1 MPVEAQSGRSDGAIV
16 YGLPSRHLRI
26 LGYGACFTEANSAPM
41 TENGRPKSS
50 LAVQALLVLSV
61 AYTLFLAADF
71 FIPVVAAIILNL
83 LLMPLVRLFE
93 RIHVPPP
100 VSAAL
105 IVAAFVGVLA
115 TGFASLSGP
124 ISDWTARM
132 PEITED
138 LEYKLRAL
146 REPVERV
153 QEASKQVEEATQV
166 QDPAEPTVKLRTPGL
181 LDRLFSSLQK
191 IGIQLTA
198 MMVLLYFMLAVGNLF
213 TEKLVRAMPRLSDK
227 KRALTITR
235 QVEHDVSRYLAT
247 TTLIN
252 IGFGVVVGVGLHAI
266 GLPNAYV
273 WGIAAAILNFVPYFG
288 AIAGMAIVFVV
299 ALLHYQTMGEALLAP
314 GVYLVANVL
323 ESQFLTPAVLSRRL
337 TLNPVV
343 LFLAVA
349 FWGFIWGVPGA
360 LMAVPLLVA
369 FKALCDHIER
379 LAAIGDFLGGR
390 NSNGKSNGTTE

>member
-1 MPVEAQSGRSDGAIV
+1 MEPAMGNHASMSEAGRFQS
-16 YGLPSRHLRI
+16 P
-26 LGYGACFTEANSAPM
+26 F
-41 TENGRPKSS
+41 
-50 LAVQALLVLSV
+50 AVQALFVLAV
-61 AYTLFLAADF
+61 VYTLFLAADF
-71 FIPVVAAIILNL
+71 FIPVFAAVILNL

-100 VSAAL
+100 ASAAL
-105 IVAAFVGVLA
+105 IVVAFVGVLA
-115 TGFASLSGP
+115 AGFTSLSGP
-124 ISDWTARM
+124 IADWTARM
-132 PEITED
+132 PEITEE

-153 QEASKQVEEATQV
+153 QEASKQVEEATEV
-166 QDPAEPTVKLRTPGL
+166 QDPAEPTVKIRAPGL

-227 KRALTITR
+227 KRALTITH
-235 QVEHDVSRYLAT
+235 QVQQDVSRYLAT

-252 IGFGVVVGVGLHAI
+252 IGFGIVVGAGLYAI
-266 GLPNAYV
+266 GLPNAYL

-299 ALLHYQTMGEALLAP
+299 ALLHYPTMSEALLAP
-314 GVYLVANVL
+314 GIYLIANVL

-390 NSNGKSNGTTE
+390 APNGKSNGTPG

>member
-1 MPVEAQSGRSDGAIV
+1 
-16 YGLPSRHLRI
+16 
-26 LGYGACFTEANSAPM
+26 
-41 TENGRPKSS
+41 
-50 LAVQALLVLSV
+50 
-61 AYTLFLAADF
+61 
-71 FIPVVAAIILNL
+71 
-83 LLMPLVRLFE
+83 
-93 RIHVPPP
+93 VPPP
-100 VSAAL
+100 LSAAF
-105 IVAAFVGVLA
+105 IVAAFIGVLA
-115 TGFASLSGP
+115 AGFVSLSGP
-124 ISDWTARM
+124 ITDWTARI
-132 PEITED
+132 PEITE
-138 LEYKLRAL
+138 EMEFKLRDL

-153 QEASKQVEEATQV
+153 QEASKQVEEATAV
-166 QDPAEPTVKLRTPGL
+166 QDPAEPTVKLEAPGL

-191 IGIQLTA
+191 IGVQLTA
-198 MMVLLYFMLAVGNLF
+198 MMVLLYFMLAVGDLF

-252 IGFGVVVGVGLHAI
+252 LGFGIAVGAGLYAI
-266 GLPNAYV
+266 GLPNAYL

-288 AIAGMAIVFVV
+288 AIVGMAIIFIV
-299 ALLHYQTMGEALLAP
+299 ALLHYPTMGEALLAP
-314 GVYLVANVL
+314 GVYLIANIL

-349 FWGFIWGVPGA
+349 FWGFVWGVPGA

-379 LAAIGDFLGGR
+379 LNAFGEFLSGR
-390 NSNGKSNGTTE
+390 NGNGKAGPAKS

>member
-1 MPVEAQSGRSDGAIV
+1 MSETVR
-16 YGLPSRHLRI
+16 
-26 LGYGACFTEANSAPM
+26 M
-41 TENGRPKSS
+41 KSS
-50 LAVQALLVLSV
+50 LAAQGLLLLAAS
-61 AYTLFLAADF
+61 YTLFLAADF
-71 FIPVVAAIILNL
+71 FIPVTAAIILNL
-83 LLMPLVRLFE
+83 LLMPIVRLLS
-93 RIHVPPP
+93 RWHVPAP

-105 IVAAFVGVLA
+105 IVTAFVGVLA
-115 TGFASLSGP
+115 LGFASLSGP
-124 ISDWTARM
+124 IADWTARM
-132 PEITED
+132 PEIADELT
-138 LEYKLRAL
+138 YKLRDL

-153 QEASKQVEEATQV
+153 QEASRQVEDATNV
-166 QDPAEPTVKLRTPGL
+166 DNGASPTVTLESPGL

-198 MMVLLYFMLAVGNLF
+198 MAVLLYFMLAVGDLF

-247 TTLIN
+247 ATLIN
-252 IGFGVVVGVGLHAI
+252 VGFGIAVGVGLYAI
-266 GLPNAYV
+266 GLPNAV
-273 WGIAAAILNFVPYFG
+273 LWGILAAVLNFIPYFG

-299 ALLHYQTMGEALLAP
+299 ALLNFPTLGEALLAP
-314 GVYLVANVL
+314 AIYLGVNIL

-337 TLNPVV
+337 TINPVV

-369 FKALCDHIER
+369 FKALCDHVER

-390 NSNGKSNGTTE
+390 DNVHGNGNSNGR